1 MTDIKKAAD
10 EADMIING
18 YAFRCCSEGF
28 RVLNLNHPECAAVF
42 SQAGEVLETTMDDIE
57 LDITRNYLEKNRKY
71 MED

>member
-1 MTDIKKAAD
+1 VTDIKKAAD

-28 RVLNLNHPECAAVF
+28 RVLNLNRPDRAAVF
-42 SQAGEVLETTMDDIE
+42 SVNGDMLETSMDDIE
-57 LDITRNYLEKNRKY
+57 LGIVDDYLKENRKY